1 MTRPTRTW
9 IVTGALTTL
18 ALAGGVGV
26 ALAADGDD
34 KPTGQVRLVVDDA
47 KDGTDGTD
55 GTDGNQAKD
64 GKDCPNKGSTVTA
77 TTDPASDL

>member
-9 IVTGALTTL
+9 MVTGALTTL

-34 KPTGQVRLVVDDA
+34 KPAGQVRLVVDD
-47 KDGTDGTD
+47 
-55 GTDGNQAKD
+55 
-64 GKDCPNKGSTVTA
+64 GKTGEDCPNKGSTSTA
-77 TTDPASDL
+77 GTDPASDL

>member
-18 ALAGGVGV
+18 ALAGGVGA

-34 KPTGQVRLVVDDA
+34 KPAGQIRLVVDDG
-47 KDGTDGTD
+47 KDGE
-55 GTDGNQAKD
+55 
-64 GKDCPNKGSTVTA
+64 DCPNKGSTGAA